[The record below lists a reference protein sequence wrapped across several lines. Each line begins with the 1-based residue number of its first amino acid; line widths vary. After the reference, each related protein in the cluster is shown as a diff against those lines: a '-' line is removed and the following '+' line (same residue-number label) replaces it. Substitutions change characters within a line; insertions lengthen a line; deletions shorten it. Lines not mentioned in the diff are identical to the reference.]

1 MDDGNNRALGAERNS
16 SDNAYELD
24 VVDPCAPATPLNKQ
38 AERSPFTTVVF
49 ISDADEL
56 TAAEEWKTAEV
67 PLTSFFSE
75 PVSKLPDEEPCHETQ
90 HTHNSKKSMRHRH
103 EAAASSSHSPAE
115 SVTSRSH
122 SYCSGWGG
130 SSSSCSGVSTVS
142 SSNGS
147 SSSHAEHRAK

>member
-1 MDDGNNRALGAERNS
+1 MDEGNNRALGAETNS
-16 SDNAYELD
+16 FDNINELD

-38 AERSPFTTVVF
+38 AERPSPFTTVVF

-56 TAAEEWKTAEV
+56 TAPEEWKAEI
-67 PLTSFFSE
+67 PLHSFFSE
-75 PVSKLPDEEPCHETQ
+75 PVSKLPDEEPCHKTQ
-90 HTHNSKKSMRHRH
+90 HTHNSKQSRRHRH
-103 EAAASSSHSPAE
+103 EAAASSSQSPAE

-122 SYCSGWGG
+122 SYCSGWGR
-130 SSSSCSGVSTVS
+130 SCSGVSTAS